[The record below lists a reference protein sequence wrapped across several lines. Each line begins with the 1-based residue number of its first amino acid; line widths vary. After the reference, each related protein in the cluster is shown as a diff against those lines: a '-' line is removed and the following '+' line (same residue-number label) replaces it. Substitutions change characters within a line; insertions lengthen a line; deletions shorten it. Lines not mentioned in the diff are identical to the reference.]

1 MDQKR
6 REAPQERDMGNTLRI
21 DGRKPGELRP
31 VRITRHYLK
40 HPEGS
45 VLIESG
51 DTKVICTASVVEGVP
66 VFLEGTGKGWVT
78 AEYSML
84 PRATSTRSKRESKDG
99 GRAQEIQRLVGRA
112 LRAVTR
118 LEALGPRTIWIDCD
132 VIQADGGTRTSAVT
146 GAYVALVDALWVL
159 RKRETVLETPVR
171 NSISAISVGI
181 VDGENLLDLNYAED
195 SKADVDMNF
204 VITGTGTL
212 VEVQG
217 TAERTPF
224 TKGKLDEML
233 SLALEGARHLQLIQQ
248 KALADAWIV
257 LPGR

>member
-1 MDQKR
+1 MKSQV
-6 REAPQERDMGNTLRI
+6 RI
-21 DGRKPGELRP
+21 DGRQPKDLRP

-66 VFLEGTGKGWVT
+66 PFLEGAGKGWLT

-84 PRATSTRSKRESKDG
+84 PRATSTRTRRESRDG
-99 GRAQEIQRLVGRA
+99 GRSQEIQRLVGRS
-112 LRAVTR
+112 LRAVTN

-146 GAYVALVDALWVL
+146 GAYVALVDALWVM
-159 RKRETVLETPVR
+159 RKREHVLETPVR
-171 NSISAISVGI
+171 NSVSAVSVGI
-181 VDGENLLDLNYAED
+181 VDGAALLDLNYSED
-195 SKADVDMNF
+195 SKAEVDMNF

-217 TAERTPF
+217 TAEKTPF

-233 SLALEGARHLQLIQQ
+233 SLALEGAKQLQLIQQ
-248 KALADAWIV
+248 HALADAWIV